1 MKELASLL
9 SPFSV
14 DVFLSQ
20 YWTARELIVRGGV
33 SKFAELF
40 SWAELNA
47 VLNQHSRHLQYGELK
62 LAKDGRSLPA
72 ETISYQSTS
81 RKRGPVTRLS
91 ARKILALFGEGA
103 TIIVNHID
111 RYSPALG
118 ALAGALEQEIGET
131 VQINAYCTPPQA
143 SGFAPH
149 YDTHEVFILQVEG
162 TKDWRA
168 GGFTRPYPLATQKS
182 MKTEAPLAAFN
193 SLQLSKGDLMYI
205 PRGLWHEASTT
216 SEPSLHLTI
225 GVHCRTG
232 IDLLLWA
239 ASQLSEIEE
248 ARRNLPKR
256 WGEGH
261 GSQLQAAETAA
272 LLERLLAQLPN
283 AAGGLDLAGRF
294 DAQTRPKRDR
304 RKPGRFALP
313 QVGQAERGDK

>member
-1 MKELASLL
+1 MRELASLL

-20 YWTARELIVRGGV
+20 YWAARELVVHGEAT
-33 SKFAELF
+33 KFAELF
-40 SWAELNA
+40 SWAEFNA
-47 VLNQHSRHLQYGELK
+47 VLNQQARHLRYGELR
-62 LAKDGRSLPA
+62 LAKGGRTLPA
-72 ETISYQSTS
+72 ETVSYQATS
-81 RKRGPVTRLS
+81 RKRGSVTRLS
-91 ARKILALFGEGA
+91 AQKILALFGEGA

-168 GGFTRPYPLATQKS
+168 GGFTAPYPLATQKS
-182 MKTEAPLAAFN
+182 VKTDAPLAAFN
-193 SLQLSKGDLMYI
+193 NLQLSKGDLMYI

-216 SEPSLHLTI
+216 SEPSLHLTV

-232 IDLLLWA
+232 VDLLLWA

-248 ARRNLPKR
+248 ARRNLPKH
-256 WGEGH
+256 WGKGP
-261 GSQLQAAETAA
+261 GFQMQAAETAA

-283 AAGGLDLAGRF
+283 AAGGPEVAARF
-294 DAQTRPKRDR
+294 DAQTRPKRER
-304 RKPGRFALP
+304 RKTGRFALP
-313 QVGQAERGDK
+313 LS

>member
-9 SPFSV
+9 APFSI

-20 YWTARELIVRGGV
+20 YWTARELVVRGEA
-33 SKFAELF
+33 SKFTELF
-40 SWAELNA
+40 SWAEFNA
-47 VLNQHSRHLQYGELK
+47 VLNQQHRNLQYGELK
-62 LAKDGRSLPA
+62 LAKDGRTLPA
-72 ETISYQSTS
+72 EAIANQVTT
-81 RKRGPVTRLS
+81 RKRKTMTRLS

-103 TIIVNHID
+103 TIIVNHVE

-118 ALAGALEQEIGET
+118 ALAGALEQEIGEP

-149 YDTHEVFILQVEG
+149 YDTHEAFVLQVEG
-162 TKDWRA
+162 TKHWRA
-168 GGFTRPYPLATQKS
+168 GGVTRPYPLATQKS
-182 MKTEAPLAAFN
+182 VRTEAPRAAFN
-193 SLQLSKGDLMYI
+193 LLQLSKGDLMYI

-216 SEPSLHLTI
+216 SEPSLHLTV

-232 IDLLLWA
+232 VDLLLWA
-239 ASQLSEIEE
+239 AGQLSEIEE

-256 WGEGH
+256 WGEGQ

-272 LLERLLAQLPN
+272 LLERLLVQLSN
-283 AAGGLDLAGRF
+283 TAGGPDVAARF
-294 DAQTRPKRDR
+294 DAQTRPKRER

-313 QVGQAERGDK
+313 QVGPGEHEDE